1 MSPLSP
7 QVSSFLSLLRSLLS
21 LQVAPGGVFS
31 NFLWVP
37 MASSLKF
44 FILPHVHVSH
54 FAFLHFVSSSYS
66 YYSYSIF
73 PYSVLI
79 FPSSSLALLVFPLS
93 PWLISL
99 LHPHFFHTLFWSGS
113 FEFQFRGQRKKVGIK
128 EEYWLGGSANWD
140 HPLIV
145 SGQLFVIIECTV
157 FLLPENCSALILES
171 PFFDGS

>member
-21 LQVAPGGVFS
+21 LQVVPGGVFT

-79 FPSSSLALLVFPLS
+79 FPSSSLTLLVFSLS
-93 PWLISL
+93 PWLISSSTL
-99 LHPHFFHTLFWSGS
+99 IFFH
-113 FEFQFRGQRKKVGIK
+113 I
-128 EEYWLGGSANWD
+128 
-140 HPLIV
+140 
-145 SGQLFVIIECTV
+145 
-157 FLLPENCSALILES
+157 
-171 PFFDGS
+171 PF